1 MVNNCTKVN
10 KGITISHPKSTSHL
24 TQNRSR
30 SMMLEI
36 QVLVWYKNMQEFNQL
51 MGSQSSPLNIWS
63 SNVNTDRCINKQY
76 KNCPDSLPFKKTTFT
91 KMNDNINVEQ
101 NKSYVYTSNRYSINY
116 S

>member
-36 QVLVWYKNMQEFNQL
+36 QVLDWYKNMQEFNQL

-91 KMNDNINVEQ
+91 KMNDNINCIYILLTDIV
-101 NKSYVYTSNRYSINY
+101 
-116 S
+116 